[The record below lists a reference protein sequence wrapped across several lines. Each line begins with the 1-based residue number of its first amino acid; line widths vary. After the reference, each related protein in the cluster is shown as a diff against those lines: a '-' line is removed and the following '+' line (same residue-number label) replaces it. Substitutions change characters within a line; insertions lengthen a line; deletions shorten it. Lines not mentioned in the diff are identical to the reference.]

1 MRTLQGTAA
10 HLIRTGWRFW
20 LLGLCKALVPLQA
33 AWVAFSQPVPASCDQ
48 LLIQLLLCG
57 SLAVAAAGLAHHWLV
72 SSLLYPLGP
81 SAMVASLCGL
91 LVLLGLGLVP
101 PARCLFALSVP
112 TLGTAQ
118 GRRLL
123 LSWSTATLAVHRAA
137 DSAEVVSPRLLES
150 LLNTTHQLHTASRA
164 LNPTG
169 RGLTLQAQG
178 NGSVFL
184 HMLKVTRQVLEDFS
198 GLESLVQAAA
208 LGIQRVTG
216 LFMLGLLINS
226 ARYLHCYLTDL
237 RFDNVYAT
245 RQLAQQLEEAG
256 ATHLLASPP
265 AWLLRAAWPRLS
277 QGELLSCL
285 LRLGLLT
292 LLLVATAVTVATD
305 HVAFL
310 LAQAAVDW
318 AQKLPA
324 VPVTLMVKYD
334 AAYTVLDFIPFLFNQ
349 RPLEKP
355 FHSAHKSFQWELRFT
370 SPGCPLLPAQ
380 RPLTAAPLAAGVLQ
394 LVACSTVLLETY
406 ARRLRHTIAASFFTA
421 QEARRVHHLR
431 AQLQRRYDRN
441 RGQQLPLQAPS
452 TPTPGPASQHPTWI
466 D

>member
-1 MRTLQGTAA
+1 
-10 HLIRTGWRFW
+10 
-20 LLGLCKALVPLQA
+20 
-33 AWVAFSQPVPASCDQ
+33 
-48 LLIQLLLCG
+48 
-57 SLAVAAAGLAHHWLV
+57 
-72 SSLLYPLGP
+72 
-81 SAMVASLCGL
+81 MVASLCGL

-123 LSWSTATLAVHRAA
+123 LSWSTATLAVTVVPNVLANVGAA
-137 DSAEVVSPRLLES
+137 GQVLRCVTEGSLES

-178 NGSVFL
+178 NGSVFRL
-184 HMLKVTRQVLEDFS
+184 HMLKVTQQVLEDFS
-198 GLESLVQAAA
+198 GLESLAQAAV
-208 LGIQRVTG
+208 LGIQRVVTG

-245 RQLAQQLEEAG
+245 RQLAQQLEEAR

-277 QGELLSCL
+277 QRELLSCL

-292 LLLVATAVTVATD
+292 LLLVATAVTMATD

-334 AAYTVLDFIPFLFNQ
+334 AAYTVLDFVPFLFNQ

-370 SPGCPLLPAQ
+370 SPCCPLLPAQ

-421 QEARRVHHLR
+421 QEARRVHHLHAR
-431 AQLQRRYDRN
+431 LQRRYDRN

-452 TPTPGPASQHPTWI
+452 
-466 D
+466 